1 MRDYQCL
8 ICTHLHFNSEQYL
21 IGHTWRGHS
30 ITVVYEQAHVLI
42 SEVKKNYKGI
52 AMLLGNA
59 LIFSFEF

>member
-42 SEVKKNYKGI
+42 SEVTTFTM
-52 AMLLGNA
+52 ALLCSLGMH
-59 LIFSFEF
+59 